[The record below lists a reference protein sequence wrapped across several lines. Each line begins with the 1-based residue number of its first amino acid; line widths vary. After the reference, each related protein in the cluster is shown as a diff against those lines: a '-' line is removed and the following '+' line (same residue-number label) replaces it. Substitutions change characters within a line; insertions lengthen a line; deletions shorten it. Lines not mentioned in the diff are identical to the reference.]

1 MVTKS
6 LPNLR
11 KVGIARLMISKEKDN
26 IGHRQR
32 LRTRFL
38 KDNGESMP
46 DYEIL
51 ELLLM
56 NAMPRKDVKPL
67 AKALLKEY
75 KTYADLIQT
84 DKEILLQFPGCSHA
98 AVSVLK
104 LAEASALRLL
114 KGKITGRHI
123 LDNWMKVLDYCQA
136 LLARAK
142 AEQLRILFLNRG
154 NSLMY
159 DELWYEGTIDEAP
172 FYAREIVK
180 RTLDLGAGAII
191 LVHNHPS
198 GKAEASRQDIDATLE
213 LKRALD
219 VLDIKLH
226 DHVIIT
232 HDSYYSMRSKGIF
245 S

>member
-1 MVTKS
+1 MATKF
-6 LPNLR
+6 LPNHR
-11 KVGIARLMISKEKDN
+11 KVGIAHPMTDKEKDN
-26 IGHRQR
+26 KGHRER

-38 KDNGESMP
+38 KDDGQSMP

-56 NAMPRKDVKPL
+56 NAVPRKDLKPL
-67 AKALLKEY
+67 AKALLKEFNNF
-75 KTYADLIQT
+75 ADLIQT
-84 DKEILLQFPGCSHA
+84 DKEILLQFPGCSPTVVA
-98 AVSVLK
+98 ALK
-104 LAEASALRLL
+104 LANASALRLL
-114 KGKITGRHI
+114 KGKIVNSDI
-123 LDNWMKVLDYCQA
+123 LDNWIKVLDYCQA

-142 AEQLRILFLNRG
+142 AEQLRVLFLNRG
-154 NSLMY
+154 NVLMY

-172 FYAREIVK
+172 FYTREIVK
-180 RTLDLGAGAII
+180 RALDLGAGAII

-198 GKAEASRQDIDATLE
+198 GKAEASKQDIDATLE

-219 VLDIKLH
+219 VLDIKIH

>member
-1 MVTKS
+1 MTD
-6 LPNLR
+6 
-11 KVGIARLMISKEKDN
+11 KEKDN
-26 IGHRQR
+26 AGHRTR
-32 LRTRFL
+32 LRKRFL

-56 NAMPRKDVKPL
+56 NALPRKDVKPL
-67 AKALLKEY
+67 AKALLKEF

-84 DKEILLQFPGCSHA
+84 DKEILLQFKGCSE
-98 AVSVLK
+98 AVVATLK
-104 LAEASALRLL
+104 LAEASSLRLL
-114 KGKITGRHI
+114 KGKIVGRDI
-123 LDNWMKVLDYCQA
+123 FDSWIKLLDYCQA

-142 AEQLRILFLNRG
+142 AEQLRVLFLNRG
-154 NSLMY
+154 NSLMH
-159 DELWYEGTIDEAP
+159 DELWHEGTIDEAP
-172 FYAREIVK
+172 FYTREIVK
-180 RTLDLGAGAII
+180 RALDLGAGAII

-198 GKAEASRQDIDATLE
+198 GKVEASRQDIDATLE

-226 DHVIIT
+226 DHVIIS
-232 HDSYYSMRSKGIF
+232 HNAYYSMRSKGIF